1 MTRWLVLCNPSLTEL
16 IRDYIGGEFV
26 TQLMLIQGIRD
37 YVDDD
42 EFRKRWRASKIANKE
57 TLVEYIKETM
67 KVELPLTAIFDTQV
81 KRIHEYKRQLL
92 NIL

>member
-1 MTRWLVLCNPSLTEL
+1 MTEL

-42 EFRKRWRASKIANKE
+42 EFRKRWRESKIANKE